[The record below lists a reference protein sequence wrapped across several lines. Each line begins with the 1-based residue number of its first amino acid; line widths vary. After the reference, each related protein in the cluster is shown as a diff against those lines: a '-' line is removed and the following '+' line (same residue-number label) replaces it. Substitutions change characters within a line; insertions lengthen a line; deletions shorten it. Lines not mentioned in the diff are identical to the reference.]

1 MPQPLAVYLEVARR
15 RTFAGAIEWP
25 GWARSGKTEDDALA
39 ALVDY
44 GPRYAKAIGRAAN
57 GLTAPK
63 SVSDVDVRERLDGDA
78 STEFG
83 VPGMAPAADERPLDA
98 KELDR
103 LSSILQAT
111 WRYLD
116 RCIEKAR
123 GVPLRKGP
131 RGGGRELEAIVGH
144 VVEAEAS
151 YVYKLGLRFRSE
163 EKAPVDERAAALRR
177 GVLDTLDARLRGE
190 VDTTGRRAP
199 LWSPR
204 YFVRRAA
211 WHVLDHAWEI
221 EDRATP
227 E

>member
-1 MPQPLAVYLEVARR
+1 MQPIGVYLEVARK

-25 GWARSGKTEDDALA
+25 GWCRSGKTETDALR

-44 GPRYAKAIGRAAN
+44 GPRYAAAIGDAAK
-57 GLTAPK
+57 GLTLPG
-63 SVSDVDVRERLDGDA
+63 SSDELEVADRVEGNA
-78 STEFG
+78 TTEFG
-83 VPGMAPAADERPLDA
+83 APGIAPAADERPLDRR
-98 KELDR
+98 ELTR
-103 LSSILQAT
+103 LSSILEAS
-111 WRYLD
+111 WRCLD
-116 RCIEKAR
+116 RCVERAR
-123 GVPLRKGP
+123 GVTLRKGP
-131 RGGGRELEAIVGH
+131 RGGGRELDAIVSH
-144 VVEAEAS
+144 VLDAELS
-151 YVYKLGLRFRSE
+151 YLDRLGLRFRSE
-163 EKAPVDERAAALRR
+163 EPAAEAGERAAALRR
-177 GVLDTLDARLRGE
+177 RVLDTLDARLRGD

>member
-15 RTFAGAIEWP
+15 RTFAVAIEWP
-25 GWARSGKTEDDALA
+25 GWARSGKTQEDALT

-44 GPRYAKAIGRAAN
+44 GPRYAKAIGRAAK
-57 GLTAPK
+57 GMTAPK
-63 SVSDVDVRERLDGDA
+63 SVGDVDVNERLDGDA

-83 VPGMAPAADERPLDA
+83 VPGAVPAADDRPLDA
-98 KELDR
+98 EELDR

-116 RCIEKAR
+116 RSVEEAR

-151 YVYKLGLRFRSE
+151 YVYKLGLRFRSD
-163 EKAPVDERAAALRR
+163 EKAPVKERAAALRR
-177 GVLDTLDARLRGE
+177 AVLDALDARLRGD

-204 YFVRRAA
+204 YFIRRAA

-221 EDRATP
+221 EDRAQP
-227 E
+227 D